1 MWKITNV
8 KKHVPEPNHN
18 GTDEVKKLCSVY
30 FITLQKINT
39 KRKFKPG
46 ETTSK
51 LHYLKTL
58 I

>member
-1 MWKITNV
+1 MLKNIYLNPITMARM
-8 KKHVPEPNHN
+8 
-18 GTDEVKKLCSVY
+18 KLKNCALYILSHCK
-30 FITLQKINT
+30 KINT
-39 KRKFKPG
+39 KIKFKPG